1 MQSIRP
7 SQKHMLGIFL
17 VIGICLAFL
26 IGLMLP
32 VHAEDVITSSGD
44 CSHGYVTNIEVKTY
58 AVVATAKN
66 IPNYTFDPQ
75 VTNYSIE
82 LYNSAMPI
90 LSLSVDKEK
99 GTGAD
104 GVFDLQYLVKWDGA
118 LTLPTKM
125 VPRKILSGTTK
136 NISIS
141 LFDVTKASCGTHTLT
156 LQVGKRSGN
165 TLVDYDEYVYT
176 ISIKPA
182 FEDGGLTI
190 TDAGT
195 NVTLTPTYEKGARYF
210 GSEFATAASS
220 ETITLSATFKNS
232 DGNTACYIGDSDTPA
247 NGKTSISEEITLSK
261 YAVGDGLSKIPI
273 RLEYKKGDA
282 AAVSTD
288 YSIYVIDEKLAKPVI
303 TQQPEDKVCDKLD
316 MPTLSVTAT
325 VPDGAAVTY
334 QWFTG
339 INEYAE
345 NRIDGA
351 TDSSYTIPKDDTSLA
366 GTRYY
371 RCDVISSV
379 TIDGVGTLQFTTKS
393 EVVSVETR
401 LSYISKP
408 TILKELGTFIVTRN
422 GNIEDTYRTEYFSG
436 EKFDLAY
443 ISVKKPEA
451 GVRLSYEYYCNTT
464 DDFDTAQPIDFVFG
478 QGWEIT
484 TADGNTHI
492 IKSAQPKEGYETG
505 EYYIYCKVTASAK
518 SADGLKPVSAI
529 SGPVHLKYSDTV
541 LEGFQG
547 SGTKADP
554 YQISSEADL
563 AHLRE
568 IVYNGQWCSGVQF
581 KLMKN
586 IELSA
591 DWTPIGDKNDD
602 LYNPVTG
609 RDIQAF
615 SGVLNGNGKKITV
628 ATGGYPL
635 FNYVSDAVI
644 ENLDI
649 YGERING
656 NGLIDK
662 SFADYG
668 SDGNYWTGVPNCVTL
683 RNVRL
688 LTGSSTLKS
697 GFMLG
702 SGSGAN
708 TITIENCVVQKG
720 VTIGY
725 DQQQNGIGSFV
736 GDAFNG
742 QINNS
747 YSEAD
752 VYGVQRV
759 GGLAAAKGQ
768 SMGLCQTVN
777 SHFSG
782 NLVATGDWVGGLIAK
797 GYTDPSAPNTMAVS
811 FINCYVDGNITGAD
825 YVGGLFGGE
834 GGLKGCMNDCWL
846 RDSHFYGS
854 ITATGDHVGGII
866 GWMESVNEKQHIE
879 NNYYYETSDKTLPL
893 IGGVGHYWYTD
904 EEKNV
909 VIAKMGSTKTKEE
922 FADGTVKNL
931 LNAGSD
937 YENWVQADGEA
948 YPRLSSDAVV
958 SSLTISGSYKTRY
971 KQGEALDLDGI
982 VFTAVWSDGKTENPA
997 PDDVQQ
1003 VTKFDPQH
1011 LGVQTITFRYG
1022 AGRASIKV
1030 SVIKDYTDADRE
1042 NFGKATVTFTL
1053 TNNAYFKT
1061 TDELVQLANVP
1072 ITVTYFDLANYGL
1085 EEYYQ
1090 YDESGNVI
1098 EQPTM
1103 LHLFIAAMEHY
1114 EIGLEGDEIGRG
1126 SLRQYPDY
1134 LTVSGGSGHM
1144 YMTRFWKHN
1153 ENLIYSLN
1161 GVYPLQSPGIGAT
1174 ADQLILHDG
1183 DFVDVAMFSDTTFYS
1198 DIESGMHYFSTD
1210 GQTPQRVFTVTHD
1223 TDLKLTYLL
1232 AHTAMMGDYVTKF
1245 TPVKSQTTVYYGTSI
1260 NGSDMKTMTTDENS
1274 ELTISFKDPGT
1285 YYLWTQGATGSNG
1298 KAIVSAP
1305 ACATIIVT
1313 LNQEEINKKLVEDVE
1328 ALIDAIDEVTE
1339 DSGSAIAAARE
1350 AYDALPEELK
1360 GSVTNYEDLVNA
1372 EKAYQTILN
1381 KKAAAQVDAL
1391 IEAIGEVT
1399 EDSGDAIKAARD
1411 AYNALTDEQKEFV
1424 ENYDKLEKAEVKY
1437 VEALIDAIGVVTKD
1451 SGEKIKA
1458 ARDAYNALTP
1468 AQRKLVGNYKT
1479 LLAAEKRYEDLT
1491 KPVTPVTPS
1500 KPSKPKDD
1508 TAKPDA
1514 SKFVDVSKN
1523 NWYFD
1528 AVQYVLENGLM
1539 NGTSANEFSPN
1550 ANTTRGMIVTI
1561 LARLDGVDTSGSSPW
1576 YAAGRTWAMNN
1587 GISDGTNMEGKITRE
1602 QLAAM
1607 LYRYAKLKGY
1617 DVSASADISG
1627 YTDASGVSSWA
1638 TDAMRWAVGTG
1649 LINGRTATTLAP
1661 QGNATRAEVAA
1672 ILMRFAQKIVK

>member
-1 MQSIRP
+1 MQRIRP
-7 SQKHMLGIFL
+7 AQKHILGILL
-17 VIGICLAFL
+17 VLGVCLAFF

-125 VPRKILSGTTK
+125 VPKKILSGTTK

-156 LQVGKRSGN
+156 LQVGKRSGK

-210 GSEFATAASS
+210 GSEFAAAASS

-247 NGKTSISEEITLSK
+247 NGKTSISEEITLSE

-288 YSIYVIDEKLAKPVI
+288 YSIYVIDENLAKPVI

-316 MPTLSVTAT
+316 TPTLNVAAT

-351 TDSSYTIPKDDTSLA
+351 TSSSYTIPKDDTSLA

-393 EVVSVETR
+393 ETVSVETK
-401 LSYISKP
+401 LSFISAP

-422 GNIEDTYRTEYFSG
+422 ANIENTYRTEYFSG

-451 GVRLSYEYYCNTT
+451 GVRLSYEYYCNTEP
-464 DDFDTAQPIDFVFG
+464 DFDTAQPIDFVFG
-478 QGWEIT
+478 QGWET
-484 TADGNTHI
+484 TSNGITHI

-518 SADGLKPVSAI
+518 SADGLEPVSAI
-529 SGPVHLKYSDTV
+529 SGPVHLTYSDIV
-541 LEGFQG
+541 LEGFKG

-563 AHLRE
+563 VNLRN
-568 IVYNGQWCSGVQF
+568 IVFNGQWCSGVQF

-591 DWTPIGDKNDD
+591 DWTPIGDKNPA
-602 LYNPVTG
+602 LYNETTG

-628 ATGGYPL
+628 ATDGYPL

-649 YGERING
+649 YGKRING

-662 SFADYG
+662 MFADYG
-668 SDGNYWTGVPNCVTL
+668 SDGNYWTGVPNCVTI

-688 LTGSSTLKS
+688 LEGSSTLKS

-708 TITIENCVVQKG
+708 TITIENCVIQKG

-725 DQQQNGIGSFV
+725 DEQQSGIGSFV
-736 GDAFNG
+736 GDGFNG

-752 VYGVQRV
+752 VYGRNRI
-759 GGLAAAKGQ
+759 GGLASTKGQ
-768 SMGLCQTVN
+768 SMGLCQAVN

-797 GYTDPSAPNTMAVS
+797 GYSDASAPNTMAVS
-811 FINCYVDGNITGAD
+811 FINCYVDGNITGDD

-834 GGLKGCMNDCWL
+834 GGLKGCINDCWL
-846 RDSHFYGS
+846 RDSHFYGT

-866 GWMESVNEKQHIE
+866 GWMESVNKCQHIE
-879 NNYYYETSDKTLPL
+879 NNYYYETSGKTLPL
-893 IGGVGHYWYTD
+893 IGGVGKYLYS
-904 EEKNV
+904 EEDKAAA
-909 VIAKMGSTKTKEE
+909 IAKMGSAKTKEE
-922 FADGTVKNL
+922 FADGTVKDL

-937 YENWVQADGEA
+937 YGNWVQADGEA

-971 KQGEALDLDGI
+971 KQGEALVLDGI

-1053 TNNAYFKT
+1053 TDNANFKT
-1061 TDELVQLANVP
+1061 TDELVRLANVP

-1126 SLRQYPDY
+1126 SLRQHPDY

-1198 DIESGMHYFSTD
+1198 DRESGMHYFSTD

-1313 LNQEEINKKLVEDVE
+1313 LNQEEINRKLVEDVE
-1328 ALIDAIDEVTE
+1328 ALIDAIGEVTE

-1350 AYDALPEELK
+1350 AYDALPDDLK
-1360 GSVTNYEDLVNA
+1360 GSVTNYDKLKKAEDDY
-1372 EKAYQTILN
+1372 KAILN
-1381 KKAAAQVDAL
+1381 KKAAERVEAL
-1391 IEAIGEVT
+1391 IDAIGVVT
-1399 EDSGDAIKAARD
+1399 KDSGDAIKAARD
-1411 AYNALTDEQKEFV
+1411 AYNALT
-1424 ENYDKLEKAEVKY
+1424 
-1437 VEALIDAIGVVTKD
+1437 
-1451 SGEKIKA
+1451 
-1458 ARDAYNALTP
+1458 P
-1468 AQRKLVGNYKT
+1468 AQKTLVGNYKT

-1491 KPVTPVTPS
+1491 KPVTPVEPS
-1500 KPSKPKDD
+1500 KPTKPSTKPTDEP
-1508 TAKPDA
+1508 AKPDA

-1550 ANTTRGMIVTI
+1550 ADTTRGMIVTI

-1576 YAAGRTWAMNN
+1576 YAAGREWAM
-1587 GISDGTNMEGKITRE
+1587 GAGVSDGTNMEGKITRE

-1617 DVSASADISG
+1617 DVSASADISS
-1627 YTDASGVSSWA
+1627 YTDASSVSSWA
-1638 TDAMRWAVGTG
+1638 TDAMRWAVGAG

>member
-17 VIGICLAFL
+17 VIGICLAFF
-26 IGLMLP
+26 IGLILP
-32 VHAEDVITSSGD
+32 VHAEGTTTPIGD
-44 CSHGYVTNIEVKTY
+44 CSHGYVTDIAIKPAPTAKTY
-58 AVVATAKN
+58 
-66 IPNYTFDPQ
+66 IPNYSFTPEE
-75 VTNYSIE
+75 VNYNIN
-82 LYNSAMPI
+82 LYNSGNPA
-90 LSLSVDKEK
+90 LFLSVDKDAAK
-99 GTGAD
+99 D
-104 GVFDLQYLVKWDGA
+104 NDLFYLIKWNNA
-118 LTLPTKM
+118 LTSTTKSPRQIKASKTANLPNVLNEILTSPCGTYDLTVRVGKM
-125 VPRKILSGTTK
+125 SGTEWT
-136 NISIS
+136 
-141 LFDVTKASCGTHTLT
+141 T
-156 LQVGKRSGN
+156 
-165 TLVDYDEYVYT
+165 YDEYVY
-176 ISIKPA
+176 SVSVFPA
-182 FEDGGLTI
+182 LTDDTLKIVDNGTSATI
-190 TDAGT
+190 TPAYT
-195 NVTLTPTYEKGARYF
+195 KGACYF
-210 GSEFATAASS
+210 GNNFATTASS
-220 ETITLSATFKNS
+220 ETVTLTGRFRNA
-232 DGNTACYIGDSDTPA
+232 DGKTSCYIGYSEKPVAGTTSA
-247 NGKTSISEEITLSK
+247 GKTSISEEITLSE
-261 YAVGDGLSKIPI
+261 YATDTSGISKIPV
-273 RLEYKKGDA
+273 RLEYSGDKGT
-282 AAVSTD
+282 VSTD
-288 YSIYVIDEKLAKPVI
+288 YFIYVMNEELAKPTI
-303 TQQPEDKVCDKLD
+303 TQQPKSVVCDKLD
-316 MPTLSVTAT
+316 TPTLSVAAT
-325 VPDGAAVTY
+325 VPDGTTITY
-334 QWFTG
+334 QWFYG
-339 INEYAE
+339 KNVDVLYPIA
-345 NRIDGA
+345 DA
-351 TDSSYTIPKDDTSLA
+351 TDSTYTVPKEDTSLA
-366 GTRYY
+366 GSKYY
-371 RCDVISSV
+371 RCDVTSNI
-379 TIDGVGTLQFTTKS
+379 TIDDIGTLQFTTQS
-393 EVVSVETR
+393 DVVSVETR
-401 LSYISKP
+401 LSYISAP
-408 TILKELGTFIVTRN
+408 TILKELGSFVSTRN
-422 GNIEDTYRTEYFSG
+422 DRFEDIYRTEYFSG

-443 ISVKKPEA
+443 ISVAKPEV
-451 GVRLSYEYYCNTT
+451 GVRLSYEYYCNTEP
-464 DDFDTAQPIDFVFG
+464 DFDAAQPIDFVFG
-478 QGWEIT
+478 QSWEVT
-484 TADGNTHI
+484 RDGNAHI
-492 IKSAQPKEGYETG
+492 ITSAQPKEGYETG

-518 SADGLKPVSAI
+518 GLESASAI
-529 SGPVHLKYSDTV
+529 SGPLHLTYSDIV
-541 LEGFQG
+541 LEGFKG

-554 YQISSEADL
+554 YQISSKADL

-581 KLMKN
+581 KLMNN
-586 IELSA
+586 IELSS
-591 DWTPIGDKNDD
+591 DWKPIGDKNAD

-628 ATGGYPL
+628 AKGGYPL

-649 YGERING
+649 YGEQING

-662 SFADYG
+662 MFADYG
-668 SDGNYWTGVPNCVTL
+668 SDGNYWTGVPNCVTI

-688 LTGSSTLKS
+688 LEGSSTLMS

-725 DQQQNGIGSFV
+725 DKQQNGIGSFV
-736 GDAFNG
+736 GGAFNG
-742 QINNS
+742 EINNS

-752 VYGVQRV
+752 VYGIQRI
-759 GGLAAAKGQ
+759 GGLAASKGQ
-768 SMGLCQTVN
+768 SMGLCQIVN

-834 GGLKGCMNDCWL
+834 GGLKGCMNNCYL
-846 RDSHFYGS
+846 EDSHFYGT

-866 GWMESVNEKQHIE
+866 GRMESVNKYQHIE
-879 NNYYYETSDKTLPL
+879 NNYYYETSGKELPL
-893 IGGVGHYWYTD
+893 IGSVGIYWYKD
-904 EEKNV
+904 EAEKAA
-909 VIAKMGSTKTKEE
+909 VIANMGSAKTKEE

-937 YENWVQADGEA
+937 YENWVQANGEA
-948 YPRLSSDAVV
+948 YPRLSGDAVV

-997 PDDVQQ
+997 LDDVQQ

-1022 AGRASIKV
+1022 AGRASITV
-1030 SVIKDYTDADRE
+1030 SVIKDYTDDDRE
-1042 NFGKATVTFTL
+1042 NFGKANVTFTL
-1053 TNNAYFKT
+1053 TNNAY
-1061 TDELVQLANVP
+1061 LQLANVP

-1210 GQTPQRVFTVTHD
+1210 GATPQRVFTVTHD

-1232 AHTAMMGDYVTKF
+1232 AHTAMMGDYVTRF

-1260 NGSDMKTMTTDENS
+1260 NGSDMKTMTTNENS

-1339 DSGSAIAAARE
+1339 DSGDAIKAARE
-1350 AYDALPEELK
+1350 AYDALPDELK
-1360 GSVTNYEDLVNA
+1360 ESVTNYDKLKKAEDDY
-1372 EKAYQTILN
+1372 KAILN
-1381 KKAAAQVDAL
+1381 KKAAAQVEAL

-1399 EDSGDAIKAARD
+1399 ENSGDAIKAARD
-1411 AYNALTDEQKEFV
+1411 AYNALTDEQKELV
-1424 ENYDKLEKAEVKY
+1424 ENYDKLEEAEVKY

-1458 ARDAYNALTP
+1458 ARDAYDALTP

-1491 KPVTPVTPS
+1491 KPVTPVEPS
-1500 KPSKPKDD
+1500 KPTKPSTKPTDEP
-1508 TAKPDA
+1508 AKPDA

-1528 AVQYVLENGLM
+1528 SVQYVLENGLM

-1576 YAAGRTWAMNN
+1576 YAAGRTWAMNADV
-1587 GISDGTNMEGKITRE
+1587 SDGTNIEGKITRE

-1617 DVSASADISG
+1617 DVSASADIST
-1627 YTDASGVSSWA
+1627 YTDASSVSSWA
-1638 TDAMRWAVGTG
+1638 TDAMRWAVGAG

>member
-1 MQSIRP
+1 MQRIRP
-7 SQKHMLGIFL
+7 AQKHILGILL
-17 VIGICLAFL
+17 VLGVCLAFF

-125 VPRKILSGTTK
+125 VPKKILSGTTK

-156 LQVGKRSGN
+156 LQVGKRSGK

-210 GSEFATAASS
+210 GSEFAAAASS

-247 NGKTSISEEITLSK
+247 NGKTSISEEITLSE

-288 YSIYVIDEKLAKPVI
+288 YSIYVIDENLAKPVI

-316 MPTLSVTAT
+316 TPTLNVAAT

-351 TDSSYTIPKDDTSLA
+351 TSSSYTIPKDDTSLA

-393 EVVSVETR
+393 ETVSVETK
-401 LSYISKP
+401 LSFISAP

-422 GNIEDTYRTEYFSG
+422 ANIENTYRTEYFSG

-451 GVRLSYEYYCNTT
+451 GVRLSYEYYCNTEP
-464 DDFDTAQPIDFVFG
+464 DFDTAQPIDFVFG
-478 QGWEIT
+478 QGWET
-484 TADGNTHI
+484 TSNGITHI

-518 SADGLKPVSAI
+518 SADGLEPVSAI
-529 SGPVHLKYSDTV
+529 SGPVHLTYSDIV
-541 LEGFQG
+541 LEGFKG

-563 AHLRE
+563 VNLRN
-568 IVYNGQWCSGVQF
+568 IVFNGQWCSGVQF

-591 DWTPIGDKNDD
+591 DWTPIGDKNPA
-602 LYNPVTG
+602 LYNETTG

-628 ATGGYPL
+628 ATDGYPL

-649 YGERING
+649 YGKRING

-662 SFADYG
+662 MFADYG
-668 SDGNYWTGVPNCVTL
+668 SDGNYWTGVPNCVTI

-688 LTGSSTLKS
+688 LEGSSTLKS

-708 TITIENCVVQKG
+708 TITIENCVIQKG

-725 DQQQNGIGSFV
+725 DEQQSGIGSFV
-736 GDAFNG
+736 GDGFNG

-752 VYGVQRV
+752 VYGRNRI
-759 GGLAAAKGQ
+759 GGLASTKGQ
-768 SMGLCQTVN
+768 SMGLCQAVN

-797 GYTDPSAPNTMAVS
+797 GYSDASAPNTMAVS
-811 FINCYVDGNITGAD
+811 FINCYVDGNITGDD

-834 GGLKGCMNDCWL
+834 GGLKGCINDCWL
-846 RDSHFYGS
+846 RDSHFYGT

-866 GWMESVNEKQHIE
+866 GWMESVNKCQHIE
-879 NNYYYETSDKTLPL
+879 NNYYYETSGKTLPL
-893 IGGVGHYWYTD
+893 IGGVGKYLYS
-904 EEKNV
+904 EEDKAAA
-909 VIAKMGSTKTKEE
+909 IAKMGSAKTKEE
-922 FADGTVKNL
+922 FADGTVKDL

-937 YENWVQADGEA
+937 YGNWVQADGEA

-971 KQGEALDLDGI
+971 KQGEALVLDGI

-1053 TNNAYFKT
+1053 TDNANFKT
-1061 TDELVQLANVP
+1061 TDELVRLANVP

-1126 SLRQYPDY
+1126 SLRQHPDY

-1198 DIESGMHYFSTD
+1198 DRESGMHYFSTD

-1313 LNQEEINKKLVEDVE
+1313 LNQEEINRKLVEDVE
-1328 ALIDAIDEVTE
+1328 ALIDAIGEVTE

-1350 AYDALPEELK
+1350 AYDALPDDLK
-1360 GSVTNYEDLVNA
+1360 GSVTNYDKLKKAEDDY
-1372 EKAYQTILN
+1372 KAILN
-1381 KKAAAQVDAL
+1381 KKAAERVEAL
-1391 IEAIGEVT
+1391 IDAIGVVT
-1399 EDSGDAIKAARD
+1399 KDSGDAIKAARD
-1411 AYNALTDEQKEFV
+1411 AYNALT
-1424 ENYDKLEKAEVKY
+1424 
-1437 VEALIDAIGVVTKD
+1437 
-1451 SGEKIKA
+1451 
-1458 ARDAYNALTP
+1458 P
-1468 AQRKLVGNYKT
+1468 AQKTLVGNYKT

-1491 KPVTPVTPS
+1491 KPVTPVEPS
-1500 KPSKPKDD
+1500 KPTKPSTKPTDEP
-1508 TAKPDA
+1508 AKPDA

-1550 ANTTRGMIVTI
+1550 ADTTRGMIVTI

-1576 YAAGRTWAMNN
+1576 YAAGREWAM
-1587 GISDGTNMEGKITRE
+1587 GAGVSDGTNMEGKITRE

-1627 YTDASGVSSWA
+1627 YTDASSVSSWA
-1638 TDAMRWAVGTG
+1638 TDAMRWAVGAG

>member
-1 MQSIRP
+1 MYGNPHGSPYTGFFIQEESMQSIRP

-165 TLVDYDEYVYT
+165 TLVDYDEYVYS

-182 FEDGGLTI
+182 FEDGSLTI

-195 NVTLTPTYEKGARYF
+195 KVTLTPTYEKGARYF
-210 GSEFATAASS
+210 GSEFAAAASS

-247 NGKTSISEEITLSK
+247 NGKTSISEEITLSE

-288 YSIYVIDEKLAKPVI
+288 YSIYVIDENLAKPVI

-316 MPTLSVTAT
+316 TPTLNVAAT

-351 TDSSYTIPKDDTSLA
+351 TSSSYTIPKDDTSLA

-393 EVVSVETR
+393 ETVSVETK
-401 LSYISKP
+401 LSFISAP

-422 GNIEDTYRTEYFSG
+422 ANIENTYRTEYFSG

-451 GVRLSYEYYCNTT
+451 GVRLSYEYYCNTEP
-464 DDFDTAQPIDFVFG
+464 DFDTAQPIDFVFG
-478 QGWEIT
+478 QGWET
-484 TADGNTHI
+484 TSNGITHI

-518 SADGLKPVSAI
+518 SADGLEPVSAI
-529 SGPVHLKYSDTV
+529 SGPVHLTYSDIV
-541 LEGFQG
+541 LEGFKG

-563 AHLRE
+563 VNLRN
-568 IVYNGQWCSGVQF
+568 IVFNGQWCSGVQF

-591 DWTPIGDKNDD
+591 DWIPIGDKNAD
-602 LYNPVTG
+602 LYNPATG

-649 YGERING
+649 YGEQING

-662 SFADYG
+662 AFADYG
-668 SDGNYWTGVPNCVTL
+668 ADGNYWTGVPNCVTI

-688 LTGSSTLKS
+688 LEGSSTLMS

-725 DQQQNGIGSFV
+725 DKQQSGIGSFV
-736 GDAFNG
+736 GDGFNG

-752 VYGVQRV
+752 VYGRNRI
-759 GGLAAAKGQ
+759 GGLASTKGQ
-768 SMGLCQTVN
+768 SMGLCQAVN

-797 GYTDPSAPNTMAVS
+797 GYSDASAPNTMAVS

-834 GGLKGCMNDCWL
+834 GGLKGCINDCWL
-846 RDSHFYGS
+846 RDSYFYGT

-866 GWMESVNEKQHIE
+866 GWMESVNKCQHIE
-879 NNYYYETSDKTLPL
+879 NNYYYETSGKTLPL
-893 IGGVGHYWYTD
+893 IGGVGKYLYS
-904 EEKNV
+904 EEDKAAA
-909 VIAKMGSTKTKEE
+909 IAKMGSAKTKEE
-922 FADGTVKNL
+922 FADGTVKDL

-937 YENWVQADGEA
+937 YGNWVQADGEA

-1339 DSGSAIAAARE
+1339 DSGDDIAAARE
-1350 AYDALPEELK
+1350 AYDALPDDLK
-1360 GSVTNYEDLVNA
+1360 GSVTNYDKLKKAEDDY
-1372 EKAYQTILN
+1372 KAILN
-1381 KKAAAQVDAL
+1381 KKAAAQVEAL

-1399 EDSGDAIKAARD
+1399 ENSGDAIKAAR
-1411 AYNALTDEQKEFV
+1411 N
-1424 ENYDKLEKAEVKY
+1424 
-1437 VEALIDAIGVVTKD
+1437 
-1451 SGEKIKA
+1451 
-1458 ARDAYNALTP
+1458 AYNALTP
-1468 AQRKLVGNYKT
+1468 AQKTLVGNYKT

-1491 KPVTPVTPS
+1491 KPVTPVEPS
-1500 KPSKPKDD
+1500 KPTKPSTKPTDEP
-1508 TAKPDA
+1508 AKPDA

-1550 ANTTRGMIVTI
+1550 ADTTRGMIVTI

-1587 GISDGTNMEGKITRE
+1587 GISDGTNMTGKITRE

-1607 LYRYAKLKGY
+1607 LYRYAKMKGY
-1617 DVSASADISG
+1617 DVSASASLSG
-1627 YTDASGVSSWA
+1627 YTDASSVSGWA
-1638 TDAMRWAVGTG
+1638 KEAMQWAVGSG
-1649 LINGRTATTLAP
+1649 LIQGSNNALTPQANASRAQIAT
-1661 QGNATRAEVAA
+1661 
-1672 ILMRFAQKIVK
+1672 ILMRFAQSIAK

>member
-1 MQSIRP
+1 MQRIRP
-7 SQKHMLGIFL
+7 AQKHILGILL
-17 VIGICLAFL
+17 VLGVCLAFF

-125 VPRKILSGTTK
+125 VPKKILSGTTK

-156 LQVGKRSGN
+156 LQVGKRSGK

-210 GSEFATAASS
+210 GSEFAAAASS

-247 NGKTSISEEITLSK
+247 NGKTSISEEITLSE

-288 YSIYVIDEKLAKPVI
+288 YSIYVIDENLAKPVI

-316 MPTLSVTAT
+316 TPTLNVAAT

-351 TDSSYTIPKDDTSLA
+351 TSSSYTIPKDDTSLA

-393 EVVSVETR
+393 ETVSVETK
-401 LSYISKP
+401 LSFISAP

-422 GNIEDTYRTEYFSG
+422 ANIENTYRTEYFSG

-451 GVRLSYEYYCNTT
+451 GVRLSYEYYCNTEP
-464 DDFDTAQPIDFVFG
+464 DFDTAQPIDFVFG
-478 QGWEIT
+478 QGWET
-484 TADGNTHI
+484 TSNGITHI

-518 SADGLKPVSAI
+518 SADGLEPVSAI
-529 SGPVHLKYSDTV
+529 SGPVHLTYSDIV
-541 LEGFQG
+541 LEGFKG

-563 AHLRE
+563 VNLRN
-568 IVYNGQWCSGVQF
+568 IVFNGQWCSGVQF

-591 DWTPIGDKNDD
+591 DWTPIGDKNPA
-602 LYNPVTG
+602 LYNETTG

-628 ATGGYPL
+628 ATDGYPL

-649 YGERING
+649 YGKRING

-662 SFADYG
+662 MFADYG
-668 SDGNYWTGVPNCVTL
+668 SDGNYWTGVPNCVTI

-688 LTGSSTLKS
+688 LEGSSTLKS

-708 TITIENCVVQKG
+708 TITIENCVIQKG

-725 DQQQNGIGSFV
+725 DEQQSGIGSFV
-736 GDAFNG
+736 GDGFNG

-752 VYGVQRV
+752 VYGRNRI
-759 GGLAAAKGQ
+759 GGLASTKGQ
-768 SMGLCQTVN
+768 SMGLCQAVN

-797 GYTDPSAPNTMAVS
+797 GYSDASAPNTMAVS
-811 FINCYVDGNITGAD
+811 FINCYVDGNITGDD

-834 GGLKGCMNDCWL
+834 GGLKGCINDCWL
-846 RDSHFYGS
+846 RDSHFYGT

-866 GWMESVNEKQHIE
+866 GWMESVNKCQHIE
-879 NNYYYETSDKTLPL
+879 NNYYYETSGKTLPL
-893 IGGVGHYWYTD
+893 IGGVGKYLYS
-904 EEKNV
+904 EEDKAAA
-909 VIAKMGSTKTKEE
+909 IAKMGSAKTKEE
-922 FADGTVKNL
+922 FADGTVKDL

-937 YENWVQADGEA
+937 YGNWVQADGEA

-971 KQGEALDLDGI
+971 KQGEALVLDGI

-1053 TNNAYFKT
+1053 TDNANFKT
-1061 TDELVQLANVP
+1061 TDELVRLANVP

-1126 SLRQYPDY
+1126 SLRQHPDY

-1198 DIESGMHYFSTD
+1198 DRESGMHYFSTD

-1313 LNQEEINKKLVEDVE
+1313 LNQEEINRKLVEDVE
-1328 ALIDAIDEVTE
+1328 ALIDAIGEVTE

-1350 AYDALPEELK
+1350 AYDALPDDLK
-1360 GSVTNYEDLVNA
+1360 GSVTNYDKLKKAEDDY
-1372 EKAYQTILN
+1372 KAILN
-1381 KKAAAQVDAL
+1381 KKAAERVEAL
-1391 IEAIGEVT
+1391 IDAIGVVT
-1399 EDSGDAIKAARD
+1399 KDSGDAIKAARD
-1411 AYNALTDEQKEFV
+1411 AYNALT
-1424 ENYDKLEKAEVKY
+1424 
-1437 VEALIDAIGVVTKD
+1437 
-1451 SGEKIKA
+1451 
-1458 ARDAYNALTP
+1458 P
-1468 AQRKLVGNYKT
+1468 AQKTLVGNYKT

-1491 KPVTPVTPS
+1491 KPVTPVEPS
-1500 KPSKPKDD
+1500 KPTKPSTKPTDEP
-1508 TAKPDA
+1508 AKPDA

-1617 DVSASADISG
+1617 DVAASADISG
-1627 YTDASGVSSWA
+1627 YADASSVSSWA
-1638 TDAMRWAVGTG
+1638 KDAMQWAVGSG
-1649 LINGRTATTLAP
+1649 LIQGSNNALTPQANASRAQIAT
-1661 QGNATRAEVAA
+1661 
-1672 ILMRFAQKIVK
+1672 ILMRFAQNIAK

>member
-1 MQSIRP
+1 MQRIRP
-7 SQKHMLGIFL
+7 AQKHILGILL
-17 VIGICLAFL
+17 VLGVCLAFF

-125 VPRKILSGTTK
+125 VPKKILSGTTK

-156 LQVGKRSGN
+156 LQVGKRSGK

-210 GSEFATAASS
+210 GSEFAAAASS

-247 NGKTSISEEITLSK
+247 NGKTSISEEITLSE

-288 YSIYVIDEKLAKPVI
+288 YSIYVIDENLAKPVI

-316 MPTLSVTAT
+316 TPTLNVAAT

-351 TDSSYTIPKDDTSLA
+351 TSSSYTIPKDDTSLA

-393 EVVSVETR
+393 ETVSVETK
-401 LSYISKP
+401 LSFISAP

-422 GNIEDTYRTEYFSG
+422 ANIENTYRTEYFSG

-451 GVRLSYEYYCNTT
+451 GVRLSYEYYCNTEP
-464 DDFDTAQPIDFVFG
+464 DFDTAQPIDFVFG
-478 QGWEIT
+478 QGWET
-484 TADGNTHI
+484 TSNGITHI

-518 SADGLKPVSAI
+518 SADGLEPVSAI
-529 SGPVHLKYSDTV
+529 SGPVHLTYSDIV
-541 LEGFQG
+541 LEGFKG

-563 AHLRE
+563 VNLRN
-568 IVYNGQWCSGVQF
+568 IVFNGQWCSGVQF

-591 DWTPIGDKNDD
+591 DWTPIGDKNPA
-602 LYNPVTG
+602 LYNETTG

-628 ATGGYPL
+628 ATDGYPL

-649 YGERING
+649 YGKRING

-662 SFADYG
+662 MFADYG
-668 SDGNYWTGVPNCVTL
+668 SDGNYWTGVPNCVTI

-688 LTGSSTLKS
+688 LEGSSTLKS

-708 TITIENCVVQKG
+708 TITIENCVIQKG

-725 DQQQNGIGSFV
+725 DEQQSGIGSFV
-736 GDAFNG
+736 GDGFNG

-752 VYGVQRV
+752 VYGRNRI
-759 GGLAAAKGQ
+759 GGLASTKGQ
-768 SMGLCQTVN
+768 SMGLCQAVN

-797 GYTDPSAPNTMAVS
+797 GYSDASAPNTMAVS
-811 FINCYVDGNITGAD
+811 FINCYVDGNITGDD

-834 GGLKGCMNDCWL
+834 GGLKGCINDCWL
-846 RDSHFYGS
+846 RDSHFYGT

-866 GWMESVNEKQHIE
+866 GWMESVNKCQHIE
-879 NNYYYETSDKTLPL
+879 NNYYYETSGKTLPL
-893 IGGVGHYWYTD
+893 IGGVGKYLYS
-904 EEKNV
+904 EEDKAAA
-909 VIAKMGSTKTKEE
+909 IAKMGSAKTKEE
-922 FADGTVKNL
+922 FADGTVKDL

-937 YENWVQADGEA
+937 YGNWVQADGEA

-971 KQGEALDLDGI
+971 KQGEALVLDGI

-1053 TNNAYFKT
+1053 TDNANFKT
-1061 TDELVQLANVP
+1061 TDELVRLANVP

-1126 SLRQYPDY
+1126 SLRQHPDY

-1198 DIESGMHYFSTD
+1198 DRESGMHYFSTD

-1313 LNQEEINKKLVEDVE
+1313 LNQEEINRKLVEDVE
-1328 ALIDAIDEVTE
+1328 ALIDAIGEVTE

-1350 AYDALPEELK
+1350 AYDALPDDLK
-1360 GSVTNYEDLVNA
+1360 GSVTNYDKLKKAEDDY
-1372 EKAYQTILN
+1372 KAILN
-1381 KKAAAQVDAL
+1381 KKAAERVEAL
-1391 IEAIGEVT
+1391 IDAIGVVT
-1399 EDSGDAIKAARD
+1399 KDSGDAIKAARD
-1411 AYNALTDEQKEFV
+1411 AYNALT
-1424 ENYDKLEKAEVKY
+1424 
-1437 VEALIDAIGVVTKD
+1437 
-1451 SGEKIKA
+1451 
-1458 ARDAYNALTP
+1458 P
-1468 AQRKLVGNYKT
+1468 AQKTLVGNYKT

-1491 KPVTPVTPS
+1491 KPVTPVEPS
-1500 KPSKPKDD
+1500 KPTKPSTKPTDEP
-1508 TAKPDA
+1508 AKPDA

-1550 ANTTRGMIVTI
+1550 ADTTRGMIVTI

-1576 YAAGRTWAMNN
+1576 YAAGREWAM
-1587 GISDGTNMEGKITRE
+1587 GAGVSDGTNMEGKITRE

-1627 YTDASGVSSWA
+1627 YTDASSVSSWA
-1638 TDAMRWAVGTG
+1638 KDAMQWAVGSG
-1649 LINGRTATTLAP
+1649 LIQGSNNALTPQANASRAQIAT
-1661 QGNATRAEVAA
+1661 
-1672 ILMRFAQKIVK
+1672 ILMRFAQNIAK

>member
-1 MQSIRP
+1 MQRIRP
-7 SQKHMLGIFL
+7 AQKHILGILL
-17 VIGICLAFL
+17 VLGVCLAFF

-125 VPRKILSGTTK
+125 VPKKILSGTTK

-156 LQVGKRSGN
+156 LQVGKRSGK

-210 GSEFATAASS
+210 GSEFAAAASS

-247 NGKTSISEEITLSK
+247 NGKTSISEEITLSE

-288 YSIYVIDEKLAKPVI
+288 YSIYVIDENLAKPVI

-316 MPTLSVTAT
+316 TPTLNVAAT

-351 TDSSYTIPKDDTSLA
+351 TSSSYTIPKDDTSLA

-393 EVVSVETR
+393 ETVSVETK
-401 LSYISKP
+401 LSFISAP

-422 GNIEDTYRTEYFSG
+422 ANIENTYRTEYFSG

-451 GVRLSYEYYCNTT
+451 GVRLSYEYYCNTEP
-464 DDFDTAQPIDFVFG
+464 DFDTAQPIDFVFG
-478 QGWEIT
+478 QGWET
-484 TADGNTHI
+484 TSNGITHI

-518 SADGLKPVSAI
+518 SADGLEPVSAI
-529 SGPVHLKYSDTV
+529 SGPVHLTYSDIV
-541 LEGFQG
+541 LEGFKG

-563 AHLRE
+563 VNLRN
-568 IVYNGQWCSGVQF
+568 IVFNGQWCSGVQF

-591 DWTPIGDKNDD
+591 DWTPIGDKNPA
-602 LYNPVTG
+602 LYNETTG

-628 ATGGYPL
+628 ATDGYPL

-649 YGERING
+649 YGKRING

-662 SFADYG
+662 MFADYG
-668 SDGNYWTGVPNCVTL
+668 SDGNYWTGVPNCVTI

-688 LTGSSTLKS
+688 LEGSSTLKS

-708 TITIENCVVQKG
+708 TITIENCVIQKG

-725 DQQQNGIGSFV
+725 DEQQSGIGSFV
-736 GDAFNG
+736 GDGFNG

-752 VYGVQRV
+752 VYGRNRI
-759 GGLAAAKGQ
+759 GGLASTKGQ
-768 SMGLCQTVN
+768 SMGLCQAVN

-797 GYTDPSAPNTMAVS
+797 GYSDASAPNTMAVS
-811 FINCYVDGNITGAD
+811 FINCYVDGNITGDD

-834 GGLKGCMNDCWL
+834 GGLKGCINDCWL
-846 RDSHFYGS
+846 RDSHFYGT

-866 GWMESVNEKQHIE
+866 GWMESVNKCQHIE
-879 NNYYYETSDKTLPL
+879 NNYYYETSGKTLPL
-893 IGGVGHYWYTD
+893 IGGVGKYLYS
-904 EEKNV
+904 EEDKAAA
-909 VIAKMGSTKTKEE
+909 IAKMGSAKTKEE
-922 FADGTVKNL
+922 FADGTVKDL

-937 YENWVQADGEA
+937 YGNWVQADGEA

-1053 TNNAYFKT
+1053 TDNANFKT
-1061 TDELVQLANVP
+1061 TDELVRLANVP

-1126 SLRQYPDY
+1126 SLRQHPDY

-1198 DIESGMHYFSTD
+1198 DRESGMHYFSTD

-1313 LNQEEINKKLVEDVE
+1313 LNQEEINRKLVEDVE
-1328 ALIDAIDEVTE
+1328 ALIDAIGEVTE

-1350 AYDALPEELK
+1350 AYDALPDDLK
-1360 GSVTNYEDLVNA
+1360 GSVTNYDKLKKAEDDY
-1372 EKAYQTILN
+1372 KAILN
-1381 KKAAAQVDAL
+1381 KKAAERVEAL
-1391 IEAIGEVT
+1391 IDAIGVVT
-1399 EDSGDAIKAARD
+1399 KDSGDAIKAARD
-1411 AYNALTDEQKEFV
+1411 AYNALT
-1424 ENYDKLEKAEVKY
+1424 
-1437 VEALIDAIGVVTKD
+1437 
-1451 SGEKIKA
+1451 
-1458 ARDAYNALTP
+1458 P
-1468 AQRKLVGNYKT
+1468 AQKTLVGNYKT

-1491 KPVTPVTPS
+1491 KPVTPVEPS
-1500 KPSKPKDD
+1500 KPTKPSTKPTDEP
-1508 TAKPDA
+1508 AKPDA

-1550 ANTTRGMIVTI
+1550 ADTTRGMIVTI

-1576 YAAGRTWAMNN
+1576 YAAGRTWAMSN

-1627 YTDASGVSSWA
+1627 YTDASSVSSWA
-1638 TDAMRWAVGTG
+1638 TDAMRWAVGAG

-1672 ILMRFAQKIVK
+1672 ILMRFAQKIAK

>member
-1 MQSIRP
+1 MQRIRP
-7 SQKHMLGIFL
+7 AQKHILGILL
-17 VIGICLAFL
+17 VLGVCLAFF

-125 VPRKILSGTTK
+125 VPKKILSGTTK

-156 LQVGKRSGN
+156 LQVGKRSGK

-210 GSEFATAASS
+210 GSEFAAAASS

-247 NGKTSISEEITLSK
+247 NGKTSISEEITLSE

-288 YSIYVIDEKLAKPVI
+288 YSIYVIDENLAKPVI

-316 MPTLSVTAT
+316 TPTLNVAAT

-351 TDSSYTIPKDDTSLA
+351 TSSSYTIPKDDTSLA

-393 EVVSVETR
+393 ETVSVETK
-401 LSYISKP
+401 LSFISAP

-422 GNIEDTYRTEYFSG
+422 ANIENTYRTEYFSG

-451 GVRLSYEYYCNTT
+451 GVRLSYEYYCNTEP
-464 DDFDTAQPIDFVFG
+464 DFDTAQPIDFVFG
-478 QGWEIT
+478 QGWET
-484 TADGNTHI
+484 TSNGITHI

-518 SADGLKPVSAI
+518 SADGLEPVSAI
-529 SGPVHLKYSDTV
+529 SGPVHLTYSDIV
-541 LEGFQG
+541 LEGFKG

-563 AHLRE
+563 VNLRN
-568 IVYNGQWCSGVQF
+568 IVFNGQWCSGVQF

-591 DWTPIGDKNDD
+591 DWTPIGDKNPA
-602 LYNPVTG
+602 LYNETTG

-628 ATGGYPL
+628 ATDGYPL

-649 YGERING
+649 YGKRING

-662 SFADYG
+662 MFADYG
-668 SDGNYWTGVPNCVTL
+668 SDGNYWTGVPNCVTI

-688 LTGSSTLKS
+688 LEGSSTLKS

-708 TITIENCVVQKG
+708 TITIENCVIQKG

-725 DQQQNGIGSFV
+725 DEQQSGIGSFV
-736 GDAFNG
+736 GDGFNG

-752 VYGVQRV
+752 VYGRNRI
-759 GGLAAAKGQ
+759 GGLASTKGQ
-768 SMGLCQTVN
+768 SMGLCQAVN

-797 GYTDPSAPNTMAVS
+797 GYSDASAPNTMAVS
-811 FINCYVDGNITGAD
+811 FINCYVDGNITGDD

-834 GGLKGCMNDCWL
+834 GGLKGCINDCWL
-846 RDSHFYGS
+846 RDSHFYGT

-866 GWMESVNEKQHIE
+866 GWMESVNKCQHIE
-879 NNYYYETSDKTLPL
+879 NNYYYETSGKTLPL
-893 IGGVGHYWYTD
+893 IGGVGKYLYS
-904 EEKNV
+904 EEDKAAA
-909 VIAKMGSTKTKEE
+909 IAKMGSAKTKEE
-922 FADGTVKNL
+922 FADGTVKDL

-937 YENWVQADGEA
+937 YGNWVQADGEA

-971 KQGEALDLDGI
+971 KQGEALVLDGI

-1053 TNNAYFKT
+1053 TDNANFKT
-1061 TDELVQLANVP
+1061 TDELVRLANVP

-1126 SLRQYPDY
+1126 SLRQHPDY

-1198 DIESGMHYFSTD
+1198 DRESGMHYFSTD

-1313 LNQEEINKKLVEDVE
+1313 LNQEEINRKLVEDVE
-1328 ALIDAIDEVTE
+1328 ALIDAIGEVTE

-1350 AYDALPEELK
+1350 AYDALPDDLK
-1360 GSVTNYEDLVNA
+1360 GSVTNYDKLKKAEDDY
-1372 EKAYQTILN
+1372 KAILN
-1381 KKAAAQVDAL
+1381 KKAAERVEAL
-1391 IEAIGEVT
+1391 IDTIGVVT
-1399 EDSGDAIKAARD
+1399 KDSGDAIKAARD
-1411 AYNALTDEQKEFV
+1411 AYNALT
-1424 ENYDKLEKAEVKY
+1424 
-1437 VEALIDAIGVVTKD
+1437 
-1451 SGEKIKA
+1451 
-1458 ARDAYNALTP
+1458 P
-1468 AQRKLVGNYKT
+1468 AQKTLVGNYKT

-1491 KPVTPVTPS
+1491 KPVTPVEPS
-1500 KPSKPKDD
+1500 KPTKPSTKPTDEP
-1508 TAKPDA
+1508 AKPDA

-1550 ANTTRGMIVTI
+1550 ADTTRGMIVTI

-1576 YAAGRTWAMNN
+1576 YAAGREWAM
-1587 GISDGTNMEGKITRE
+1587 GAGVSDGTNMEGKITRE

-1627 YTDASGVSSWA
+1627 YTDASSVSSWA
-1638 TDAMRWAVGTG
+1638 TDAMRWAVGAG

>member
-1 MQSIRP
+1 MQKTRAM
-7 SQKHMLGIFL
+7 QMQGIL
-17 VIGICLAFL
+17 LAIGVCLAFL

-32 VHAEDVITSSGD
+32 VHAADTTTLTGD
-44 CSHGYVTNIEVKTY
+44 CSHGYVTDIAIKP
-58 AVVATAKN
+58 ASTAKTF
-66 IPNYTFDPQ
+66 IPDYTFDSK
-75 VTNYSIE
+75 TTSYEIK
-82 LYNSAMPI
+82 LYNSTTPS
-90 LSLSVDKEK
+90 LLLSVDANAAKNN
-99 GTGAD
+99 
-104 GVFDLQYLVKWDGA
+104 DLYYLIKWNGQP
-118 LTLPTKM
+118 TLPTKA
-125 VPRKILSGTTK
+125 VKQIKASKTVDLPNVLT
-136 NISIS
+136 
-141 LFDVTKASCGTHTLT
+141 DVVKASCRTHELT
-156 LQVGKRSGN
+156 VQVGKKDGAG
-165 TLVDYDEYVYT
+165 LKDYDEYVFSVSFLPAMTDDFLKIEDNGTSIALTPQYT
-176 ISIKPA
+176 KGACYFGNNFAATASG
-182 FEDGGLTI
+182 ES
-190 TDAGT
+190 
-195 NVTLTPTYEKGARYF
+195 VTLTGKFRNA
-210 GSEFATAASS
+210 
-220 ETITLSATFKNS
+220 
-232 DGNTACYIGDSDTPA
+232 DGKTSCYIGDSGTPVSGT
-247 NGKTSISEEITLSK
+247 NSGGSTSISEEITLSD
-261 YAVGDGLSKIPI
+261 YATSTSGMSKIP
-273 RLEYKKGDA
+273 LQLVYNGDTSLTT
-282 AAVSTD
+282 VN
-288 YSIYVIDEKLAKPVI
+288 YIYVMNEELAKPTI
-303 TQQPEDKVCDKLD
+303 TQQPQSVICDKLD
-316 MPTLSVTAT
+316 TPTLSVAAA
-325 VPDGAAVTY
+325 VPDGATSSY
-334 QWFTG
+334 QWYTG
-339 INEYAE
+339 PNATVVSPIAN
-345 NRIDGA
+345 A
-351 TDSSYTIPKDDTSLA
+351 TDSTYTVPKEDTSLA

-371 RCDVISSV
+371 RCDVTSNI
-379 TIDGVGTLQFTTKS
+379 TIDGVGTLQFTTQS
-393 EVVSVETR
+393 EIASVETR
-401 LSYISKP
+401 LSFISKP
-408 TILKELGTFIVTRN
+408 TILMELGSFVSTRDEKFAD
-422 GNIEDTYRTEYFSG
+422 IYRTEYNSG

-443 ISVKKPEA
+443 ISVRKPEA
-451 GVRLSYEYYCNTT
+451 GVRLSYEYYCNTEP
-464 DDFDTAQPIDFVFG
+464 DFDTAQPIDFVFG
-478 QGWEIT
+478 QGWEVT
-484 TADGNTHI
+484 TPDGNTHI
-492 IKSAQPKEGYETG
+492 ITSAQPREGYEKG

-518 SADGLKPVSAI
+518 ELASASTI
-529 SGPVHLKYSDTV
+529 SGPLHLTYSDIV
-541 LEGFQG
+541 LEGFKG

-563 AHLRE
+563 AHLRD
-568 IVYNGQWCSGVQF
+568 IVFNGQWCSGVQF
-581 KLMKN
+581 KLMNN

-591 DWTPIGDKNDD
+591 DWTPIGDKNSA
-602 LYNPVTG
+602 LYNETTG

-649 YGERING
+649 YGEQING

-662 SFADYG
+662 MFADYG
-668 SDGNYWTGVPNCVTL
+668 SDGNYWTGVPNCVTI

-688 LTGSSTLKS
+688 LEGSSTLMS

-725 DQQQNGIGSFV
+725 DKQQNGIGSFV
-736 GDAFNG
+736 GGAFNG
-742 QINNS
+742 EINNS

-752 VYGVQRV
+752 VYGVQRI
-759 GGLAAAKGQ
+759 GGLAASKGQ
-768 SMGLCQTVN
+768 SMGLCQIVN

-797 GYTDPSAPNTMAVS
+797 GYSDPSAPNTMAVS
-811 FINCYVDGNITGAD
+811 FINSYVDGSITGAD

-834 GGLKGCMNDCWL
+834 GGLKGCINDCWL
-846 RDSHFYGS
+846 RDSHFYGT
-854 ITATGDHVGGII
+854 INATGDHVGGII
-866 GWMESVNEKQHIE
+866 GWMESVNNCQHIE
-879 NNYYYETSDKTLPL
+879 NNYYYETSGKTYPL

-904 EEKNV
+904 EEKAV
-909 VIAKMGSTKTKEE
+909 VIAKMGSAKTKKE

-948 YPRLSSDAVV
+948 YPRLSGDAVV

-982 VFTAVWSDGKTENPA
+982 VFTAVWSDGKTENPTL
-997 PDDVQQ
+997 DDVQQ

-1011 LGVQTITFRYG
+1011 LGQQTITFRYG
-1022 AGRASIKV
+1022 AGRASITV
-1030 SVIKDYTDADRE
+1030 SVIKEYTDDDRE
-1042 NFGKATVTFTL
+1042 NFGKANVTFTL
-1053 TNNAYFKT
+1053 TNNAY
-1061 TDELVQLANVP
+1061 LQLANAP

-1114 EIGLEGDEIGRG
+1114 EIGLEGDEIGKG
-1126 SLRQYPDY
+1126 SLRQYPNF

-1144 YMTRFWKHN
+1144 YMTRFWNHDA
-1153 ENLIYSLN
+1153 NLIYSLN
-1161 GVYPLQSPGIGAT
+1161 GVYPLQSPGLGAT

-1198 DIESGMHYFSTD
+1198 DRESGMHYFSTD
-1210 GQTPQRVFTVTHD
+1210 GQTPQRVFTITHD

-1232 AHTAMMGDYVTKF
+1232 AHTAMMGDYVTRF

-1260 NGSDMKTMTTDENS
+1260 NGSDMKTMTTDKNS

-1313 LNQEEINKKLVEDVE
+1313 LNQEEINRKLVEDVE

-1339 DSGSAIAAARE
+1339 DSGDDIAAARE

-1539 NGTSANEFSPN
+1539 NGMSANEFSPN

>member
-1 MQSIRP
+1 
-7 SQKHMLGIFL
+7 
-17 VIGICLAFL
+17 
-26 IGLMLP
+26 
-32 VHAEDVITSSGD
+32 
-44 CSHGYVTNIEVKTY
+44 
-58 AVVATAKN
+58 
-66 IPNYTFDPQ
+66 
-75 VTNYSIE
+75 
-82 LYNSAMPI
+82 MPI

-125 VPRKILSGTTK
+125 VPKKILSGTTK

-156 LQVGKRSGN
+156 LQVGKRSGK

-210 GSEFATAASS
+210 GSEFAAAASS

-247 NGKTSISEEITLSK
+247 NGKTSISEEITLSE

-288 YSIYVIDEKLAKPVI
+288 YSIYVIDENLAKPVI

-316 MPTLSVTAT
+316 TPTLNVAAT

-351 TDSSYTIPKDDTSLA
+351 TSSSYTIPKDDTSLA

-393 EVVSVETR
+393 ETVSVETK
-401 LSYISKP
+401 LSFISAP

-422 GNIEDTYRTEYFSG
+422 ANIENTYRTEYFSG

-451 GVRLSYEYYCNTT
+451 GVRLSYEYYCNTEP
-464 DDFDTAQPIDFVFG
+464 DFDTAQPIDFVFG
-478 QGWEIT
+478 QGWET
-484 TADGNTHI
+484 TSNGITHI

-518 SADGLKPVSAI
+518 SADGLEPVSAI
-529 SGPVHLKYSDTV
+529 SGPVHLTYSDIV
-541 LEGFQG
+541 LEGFKG

-563 AHLRE
+563 VNLRN
-568 IVYNGQWCSGVQF
+568 IVFNGQWCSGVQF

-591 DWTPIGDKNDD
+591 DWTPIGDKNPA
-602 LYNPVTG
+602 LYNETTG

-628 ATGGYPL
+628 ATDGYPL

-649 YGERING
+649 YGKRING

-662 SFADYG
+662 MFADYG
-668 SDGNYWTGVPNCVTL
+668 SDGNYWTGVPNCVTI

-688 LTGSSTLKS
+688 LEGSSTLKS

-708 TITIENCVVQKG
+708 TITIENCVIQKG

-725 DQQQNGIGSFV
+725 DEQQSGIGSFV
-736 GDAFNG
+736 GDGFNG

-752 VYGVQRV
+752 VYGRNRI
-759 GGLAAAKGQ
+759 GGLASTKGQ
-768 SMGLCQTVN
+768 SMGLCQAVN

-797 GYTDPSAPNTMAVS
+797 GYSDASAPNTMAVS
-811 FINCYVDGNITGAD
+811 FINCYVDGNITGDD

-834 GGLKGCMNDCWL
+834 GGLKGCINDCWL
-846 RDSHFYGS
+846 RDSHFYGT

-866 GWMESVNEKQHIE
+866 GWMESVNKCQHIE
-879 NNYYYETSDKTLPL
+879 NNYYYETSGKTLPL
-893 IGGVGHYWYTD
+893 IGGVGKYLYS
-904 EEKNV
+904 EEDKAAA
-909 VIAKMGSTKTKEE
+909 IAKMGSAKTKEE
-922 FADGTVKNL
+922 FADGTVKDL

-937 YENWVQADGEA
+937 YGNWVQADGEA

-971 KQGEALDLDGI
+971 KQGEALVLDGI

-1053 TNNAYFKT
+1053 TDNANFKT
-1061 TDELVQLANVP
+1061 TDELVRLANVP

-1126 SLRQYPDY
+1126 SLRQHPDY

-1198 DIESGMHYFSTD
+1198 DRESGMHYFSTD

-1313 LNQEEINKKLVEDVE
+1313 LNQEEINRKLVEDVE
-1328 ALIDAIDEVTE
+1328 ALIDAIGEVTE

-1350 AYDALPEELK
+1350 AYDALPDDLK
-1360 GSVTNYEDLVNA
+1360 GSVTNYDKLKKAEDDY
-1372 EKAYQTILN
+1372 KAILN
-1381 KKAAAQVDAL
+1381 KKAAERVEAL
-1391 IEAIGEVT
+1391 IDAIGVVT
-1399 EDSGDAIKAARD
+1399 KDSGDAIKAARD
-1411 AYNALTDEQKEFV
+1411 AYNALT
-1424 ENYDKLEKAEVKY
+1424 
-1437 VEALIDAIGVVTKD
+1437 
-1451 SGEKIKA
+1451 
-1458 ARDAYNALTP
+1458 P
-1468 AQRKLVGNYKT
+1468 AQKTLVGNYKT

-1491 KPVTPVTPS
+1491 KPVTPVEPS
-1500 KPSKPKDD
+1500 KPTKPSTKPTDEP
-1508 TAKPDA
+1508 AKPDA

-1550 ANTTRGMIVTI
+1550 ADTTRGMIVTI

-1576 YAAGRTWAMNN
+1576 YAAGREWAM
-1587 GISDGTNMEGKITRE
+1587 GAGVSDGTNMEGKITRE

-1627 YTDASGVSSWA
+1627 YTDASSVSSWA
-1638 TDAMRWAVGTG
+1638 TDAMRWAVGAG

-1672 ILMRFAQKIVK
+1672 ILMRFAQKIAK

>member
-1 MQSIRP
+1 
-7 SQKHMLGIFL
+7 
-17 VIGICLAFL
+17 
-26 IGLMLP
+26 
-32 VHAEDVITSSGD
+32 
-44 CSHGYVTNIEVKTY
+44 
-58 AVVATAKN
+58 
-66 IPNYTFDPQ
+66 
-75 VTNYSIE
+75 
-82 LYNSAMPI
+82 MPI

-125 VPRKILSGTTK
+125 VPKKILSGTTK

-156 LQVGKRSGN
+156 LQVGKRSGK

-210 GSEFATAASS
+210 GSEFAAAASS

-247 NGKTSISEEITLSK
+247 NGKTSISEEITLSE

-288 YSIYVIDEKLAKPVI
+288 YSIYVIDENLAKPVI

-316 MPTLSVTAT
+316 TPTLNVAAT

-351 TDSSYTIPKDDTSLA
+351 TSSSYTIPKDDTSLA

-393 EVVSVETR
+393 ETVSVETK
-401 LSYISKP
+401 LSFISAP

-422 GNIEDTYRTEYFSG
+422 ANIENTYRTEYFSG

-451 GVRLSYEYYCNTT
+451 GVRLSYEYYCNTEP
-464 DDFDTAQPIDFVFG
+464 DFDTAQPIDFVFG
-478 QGWEIT
+478 QGWET
-484 TADGNTHI
+484 TSNGITHI

-518 SADGLKPVSAI
+518 SADGLEPVSAI
-529 SGPVHLKYSDTV
+529 SGPVHLTYSDIV
-541 LEGFQG
+541 LEGFKG

-563 AHLRE
+563 VNLRN
-568 IVYNGQWCSGVQF
+568 IVFNGQWCSGVQF

-591 DWTPIGDKNDD
+591 DWTPIGDKNPA
-602 LYNPVTG
+602 LYNETTG

-628 ATGGYPL
+628 ATDGYPL

-649 YGERING
+649 YGKRING

-662 SFADYG
+662 MFADYG
-668 SDGNYWTGVPNCVTL
+668 SDGNYWTGVPNCVTI

-688 LTGSSTLKS
+688 LEGSSTLKS

-708 TITIENCVVQKG
+708 TITIENCVIQKG

-725 DQQQNGIGSFV
+725 DEQQSGIGSFV
-736 GDAFNG
+736 GDGFNG

-752 VYGVQRV
+752 VYGRNRI
-759 GGLAAAKGQ
+759 GGLASTKGQ
-768 SMGLCQTVN
+768 SMGLCQAVN

-797 GYTDPSAPNTMAVS
+797 GYSDASAPNTMAVS
-811 FINCYVDGNITGAD
+811 FINCYVDGNITGDD

-834 GGLKGCMNDCWL
+834 GGLKGCINDCWL
-846 RDSHFYGS
+846 RDSHFYGT

-866 GWMESVNEKQHIE
+866 GWMESVNKCQHIE
-879 NNYYYETSDKTLPL
+879 NNYYYETSGKTLPL
-893 IGGVGHYWYTD
+893 IGGVGKYLYS
-904 EEKNV
+904 EEDKAAA
-909 VIAKMGSTKTKEE
+909 IAKMGSAKTKEE
-922 FADGTVKNL
+922 FADGTVKDL

-937 YENWVQADGEA
+937 YGNWVQADGEA

-971 KQGEALDLDGI
+971 KQGEALVLDGI

-1053 TNNAYFKT
+1053 TDNANFKT
-1061 TDELVQLANVP
+1061 TDELVRLANVP

-1126 SLRQYPDY
+1126 SLRQHPDY

-1198 DIESGMHYFSTD
+1198 DRESGMHYFSTD

-1313 LNQEEINKKLVEDVE
+1313 LNQEEINRKLVEDVE
-1328 ALIDAIDEVTE
+1328 ALIDAIGEVTE

-1350 AYDALPEELK
+1350 AYDALPDDLK
-1360 GSVTNYEDLVNA
+1360 GSVTNYDKLKKAEDDY
-1372 EKAYQTILN
+1372 KAILN
-1381 KKAAAQVDAL
+1381 KKAAERVEAL
-1391 IEAIGEVT
+1391 IDAIGVVT
-1399 EDSGDAIKAARD
+1399 KDSGDAIKAARD
-1411 AYNALTDEQKEFV
+1411 AYNALT
-1424 ENYDKLEKAEVKY
+1424 
-1437 VEALIDAIGVVTKD
+1437 
-1451 SGEKIKA
+1451 
-1458 ARDAYNALTP
+1458 P
-1468 AQRKLVGNYKT
+1468 AQKTLVGNYKT

-1491 KPVTPVTPS
+1491 KPVTPVEPS
-1500 KPSKPKDD
+1500 KPTKPSTKPTDEP
-1508 TAKPDA
+1508 AKPDA

-1617 DVSASADISG
+1617 DVAASADISG
-1627 YTDASGVSSWA
+1627 YADASSVSSWA
-1638 TDAMRWAVGTG
+1638 KDAMQWAVGSG
-1649 LINGRTATTLAP
+1649 LIQGSNNALTPQANASRAQIAT
-1661 QGNATRAEVAA
+1661 
-1672 ILMRFAQKIVK
+1672 ILMRFAQNIAK

>member
-1 MQSIRP
+1 
-7 SQKHMLGIFL
+7 
-17 VIGICLAFL
+17 
-26 IGLMLP
+26 
-32 VHAEDVITSSGD
+32 
-44 CSHGYVTNIEVKTY
+44 
-58 AVVATAKN
+58 
-66 IPNYTFDPQ
+66 
-75 VTNYSIE
+75 
-82 LYNSAMPI
+82 MPI

-125 VPRKILSGTTK
+125 VPKKILSGTTK

-156 LQVGKRSGN
+156 LQVGKRSGK

-182 FEDGGLTI
+182 FEDGSLTI

-195 NVTLTPTYEKGARYF
+195 KVTLTPTYEKGARYF
-210 GSEFATAASS
+210 GSEFAAAASS

-247 NGKTSISEEITLSK
+247 NGKTSISEEITLSE

-288 YSIYVIDEKLAKPVI
+288 YSIYVIDENLAKPVI

-316 MPTLSVTAT
+316 TPTLNVAAT

-351 TDSSYTIPKDDTSLA
+351 TSSSYTIPKDDTSLA

-393 EVVSVETR
+393 ETVSVETK
-401 LSYISKP
+401 LSFISAP

-422 GNIEDTYRTEYFSG
+422 ANIENTYRTEYFSG

-451 GVRLSYEYYCNTT
+451 GVRLSYEYYCNPEP
-464 DDFDTAQPIDFVFG
+464 DLDPAQPIDFVFG
-478 QGWEIT
+478 QGWET
-484 TADGNTHI
+484 TSNGITHI

-518 SADGLKPVSAI
+518 SADGLEPVSAI
-529 SGPVHLKYSDTV
+529 SGPVHLTYSDIV
-541 LEGFQG
+541 LEGFKG

-563 AHLRE
+563 VNLRN
-568 IVYNGQWCSGVQF
+568 IVFNGQWCSGVQF

-591 DWTPIGDKNDD
+591 DWIPIGDKNAD
-602 LYNPVTG
+602 LYNPATG

-628 ATGGYPL
+628 ATDGYPL

-649 YGERING
+649 YGEQING

-662 SFADYG
+662 MFADYG
-668 SDGNYWTGVPNCVTL
+668 SDGNYWTGVPNCVTI

-688 LTGSSTLKS
+688 LEGSSTLKS

-708 TITIENCVVQKG
+708 TITIENCVIQKG

-725 DQQQNGIGSFV
+725 DKQQSGIGSFV
-736 GDAFNG
+736 GDGFNG

-752 VYGVQRV
+752 VYGRNRI
-759 GGLAAAKGQ
+759 GGLASTKGQ
-768 SMGLCQTVN
+768 SMGLCQAVN

-797 GYTDPSAPNTMAVS
+797 GYSDASAPNTMAVS

-834 GGLKGCMNDCWL
+834 GGLKGCINDCWL
-846 RDSHFYGS
+846 RDSHFYGT

-866 GWMESVNEKQHIE
+866 GWMESVNKCQHIE
-879 NNYYYETSDKTLPL
+879 NNYYYETSGKTLPL
-893 IGGVGHYWYTD
+893 IGGVGKYLYS
-904 EEKNV
+904 EEDKAAA
-909 VIAKMGSTKTKEE
+909 IAKMGSAKTKEE
-922 FADGTVKNL
+922 FADGTVKDL

-937 YENWVQADGEA
+937 YGNWVQADGEA

-1053 TNNAYFKT
+1053 TDNANFKT
-1061 TDELVQLANVP
+1061 TDELVRLANVP

-1114 EIGLEGDEIGRG
+1114 EIGLEGDEIGKG

-1198 DIESGMHYFSTD
+1198 DRESGMHYFSTD

-1260 NGSDMKTMTTDENS
+1260 NGSDTKTVTTDENGVLTLNFS
-1274 ELTISFKDPGT
+1274 ETGT
-1285 YYLWTQGATGSNG
+1285 YYLWTQGAKDARG
-1298 KAIVSAP
+1298 KVVISAP
-1305 ACATIIVT
+1305 GCATITVT
-1313 LNQEEINKKLVEDVE
+1313 LTQEEINANMVKDVIDLIE
-1328 ALIDAIDEVTE
+1328 AIGEVTE

-1350 AYDALPEELK
+1350 AYDALPDDLK
-1360 GSVTNYEDLVNA
+1360 GSVTNYDKLKKAEDDY
-1372 EKAYQTILN
+1372 KAILN
-1381 KKAAAQVDAL
+1381 KKAAAQVEAL

-1399 EDSGDAIKAARD
+1399 ENSGDAIKAARD
-1411 AYNALTDEQKEFV
+1411 AYD
-1424 ENYDKLEKAEVKY
+1424 
-1437 VEALIDAIGVVTKD
+1437 
-1451 SGEKIKA
+1451 
-1458 ARDAYNALTP
+1458 ALTP

-1491 KPVTPVTPS
+1491 KPVTPVEPS
-1500 KPSKPKDD
+1500 KPAKPSTKPTDEP
-1508 TAKPDA
+1508 AKPDA

-1617 DVSASADISG
+1617 DVAASADISG
-1627 YTDASGVSSWA
+1627 YADASSVSSWA
-1638 TDAMRWAVGTG
+1638 KDAMQWAVGSG
-1649 LINGRTATTLAP
+1649 LIQGSNNALTPQANASRAQIAT
-1661 QGNATRAEVAA
+1661 
-1672 ILMRFAQKIVK
+1672 ILMRFAQNIAK